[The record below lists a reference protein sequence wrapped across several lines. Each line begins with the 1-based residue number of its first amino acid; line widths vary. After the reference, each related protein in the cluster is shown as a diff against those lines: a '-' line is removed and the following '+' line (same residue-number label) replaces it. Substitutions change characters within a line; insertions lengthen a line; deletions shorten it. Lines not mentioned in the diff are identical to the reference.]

1 MIRVIKKAVYG
12 ARDAQGFMD
21 WHWDQPSYHEY
32 VYYQKGVP
40 EEDRHA
46 QRYEGRGMA
55 RSPRAFANLKATL
68 ESQGKEVPKAVLEA
82 IARAK
87 ARDDRAVWQE
97 ALKQGWRDKA
107 SWERAEAEAK
117 AQAERERKK

>member
-32 VYYQKGVP
+32 VYYQKDVP

-87 ARDDRAVWQE
+87 ARDDRAVWQK

-107 SWERAEAEAK
+107 SSKRAEAEAK
-117 AQAERERKK
+117 AQAEREKKE